1 MGIINKNVSKETELV
16 NGQIKSTSV
25 QVIAGDTNLGVMATS
40 DALRLAQSKKLDLVQ
55 ISVQGS
61 TPVCKVVDF
70 GKYKYEKKKNRVR
83 TKEVK
88 VKEIQL
94 TALISE
100 HDKNVKAK
108 HANKIIKEGNKV
120 KIVVMIK
127 GRQAA
132 HEQFA
137 RSVLDDFITRLD
149 NATLNR
155 PITKEGNKLVAYI

>member
-40 DALRLAQSKKLDLVQ
+40 DALRLAQSKQLDLVQ

-137 RSVLDDFITRLD
+137 RNVLEDFITRLD